1 MKIKVKLSPETTTKV
16 KVIEKIGCL
25 AIHQTIDNAQSFT
38 VTCIK
43 TGTALLDI
51 SIKVPLEQ
59 VRWLLKLMS
68 KAVKKYLKEKASTE
82 PIKQF
87 KAALLAISTACSAL

>member
-1 MKIKVKLSPETTTKV
+1 MKIKVALSSETTTKV

-25 AIHQTIDNAQSFT
+25 AIHRSLKDAQSLT

-43 TGTALLDI
+43 TGTALLEM
-51 SIKVPLEQ
+51 SIKVPLDQ

-68 KAVKKYLKEKASTE
+68 KAVKRYLKNKDTTE

-87 KAALLAISTACSAL
+87 KAALLAINTVCAAL